1 MTTILRV
8 MLVYLVVAAV
18 SGGIAYLGNQLGRHV
33 GRKKMSI
40 FGMRPRHTSIFVTT
54 VTGVMIALGTLT
66 VAALLAKDVR
76 QLLAGTEE
84 LERRQRELSEQVSR
98 LTDTLESGNLIW
110 GIDQAI
116 FLGTLPPGIPAEN
129 IEDQLRNAVARANL
143 GTILKY
149 NEMARL
155 KGKPGVPADEVLLSF
170 EPRLL
175 RELADRVRSSP
186 EVFGLRVVAG
196 RNYLLGDTE
205 PLPVHFS
212 LFPVK
217 RVFRAGDVVAS
228 KMVDPH
234 NPTFLMDW
242 YQFLEEIKQTALK
255 AGMMNGP
262 DGGLGFELD
271 SETMNALIQSIEREP
286 GLARLE
292 AVARKD
298 LYQSSSLELKIVVRP
313 AADNAARS
321 GRMARVRVQ

>member
-8 MLVYLVVAAV
+8 MLVYFFVAAL

-33 GRKKMSI
+33 GRKKMSV

-54 VTGVMIALGTLT
+54 VTGMMIALGTLT
-66 VAALLAKDVR
+66 LAAVLAKDVR

-110 GIDQAI
+110 GIDQPI

-129 IEDQLRNAVARANL
+129 VEAQLRNAVARANL

-170 EPRLL
+170 DSRLL
-175 RELADRVRSSP
+175 RELADRVRNSP

-205 PLPVHFS
+205 PLAVHFS

-217 RVFRAGDVVAS
+217 RVFRSGQVVAS
-228 KMVDPH
+228 KIVDPH
-234 NPTFLMDW
+234 NPTFLMEW
-242 YQFLEEIKQTALK
+242 YQFLEEIKQAALR

-271 SETMNALIQSIEREP
+271 SETMNSLIQSIEVEP
-286 GLARLE
+286 GLATLE
-292 AVARKD
+292 AIARKD
-298 LYQSSSLELKIVVRP
+298 MYQSSSLELKIVVRP
-313 AADNAARS
+313 AGDDAARN
-321 GRMARVRVQ
+321 GRSARAQVR

>member
-1 MTTILRV
+1 

-228 KMVDPH
+228 KLVDPH